1 MQKYFPVSSITLPE
15 NVLREFFNFCFKRA
29 LNVMLTFF
37 NFCSILICTK
47 SILPMSF
54 LIAPV
59 SAPFSFDAISGDG
72 TASNTGI
79 HTGLFTLASTI
90 FALAHQISLY
100 SSNLF
105 DS

>member
-1 MQKYFPVSSITLPE
+1 
-15 NVLREFFNFCFKRA
+15 
-29 LNVMLTFF
+29 
-37 NFCSILICTK
+37 
-47 SILPMSF
+47 MSF

-72 TASNTGI
+72 TAYNRGI
-79 HTGLFTLASTI
+79 YTGLFTLASTI
-90 FALAHQISLY
+90 FALAHQISLC